1 MISASRQL
9 ITLLGIIAVVVLY
22 ILLGRYPNSFT
33 AYISSAL
40 LICGLILLFI
50 VNAYVGK
57 KRENISAA
65 EQQDREPGAGD
76 NEL

>member
-1 MISASRQL
+1 MISASRKL
-9 ITLLGIIAVVVLY
+9 ITLFGLVAVGLTY

-33 AYISSAL
+33 AIISGAL

-57 KRENISAA
+57 KSAHKNTS
-65 EQQDREPGAGD
+65 EQQNGEPRQNGNGT
-76 NEL
+76 